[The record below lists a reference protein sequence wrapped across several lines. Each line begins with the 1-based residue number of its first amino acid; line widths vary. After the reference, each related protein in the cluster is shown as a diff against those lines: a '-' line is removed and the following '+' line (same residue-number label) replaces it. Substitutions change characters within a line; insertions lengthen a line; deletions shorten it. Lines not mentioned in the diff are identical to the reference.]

1 MLSWLCDHDHDST
14 NRDSETGREETD
26 MVDENRRDDLMVV
39 SLDDIPDFAT
49 EAEERA
55 FWATHHVSPN
65 VYEQMPG
72 AVDDDA
78 SDLPLSE
85 SPPHYAAHGRIR
97 LDLE

>member
-1 MLSWLCDHDHDST
+1 M
-14 NRDSETGREETD
+14 TD
-26 MVDENRRDDLMVV
+26 KNGHDDLMIA

-55 FWATHHVSPN
+55 FWAMHRVSQD

-72 AVDDDA
+72 AADDEE
-78 SDLPLSE
+78 LGIPLSE
-85 SPPHYAAHGRIR
+85 PPPHYAEHGRIR

>member
-1 MLSWLCDHDHDST
+1 
-14 NRDSETGREETD
+14 
-26 MVDENRRDDLMVV
+26 MVDETRRDDLTIA

-55 FWATHHVSPN
+55 FWATHRVSPD
-65 VYEQMPG
+65 VYEQMPTADG
-72 AVDDDA
+72 DV

-85 SPPHYAAHGRIR
+85 SPPHYAEHGRIR

>member
-1 MLSWLCDHDHDST
+1 MADDT
-14 NRDSETGREETD
+14 
-26 MVDENRRDDLMVV
+26 RRDDLMVV

-55 FWATHHVSPN
+55 FWATHRVSPD

-72 AVDDDA
+72 TADDDA
-78 SDLPLSE
+78 SGLLISE
-85 SPPHYAAHGRIR
+85 PPPHYAEHGRIR